1 MTAPKTVADGSYS
14 IGPCE
19 RGKDSR
25 IAVTSYVPDVLK
37 VAGHVAPATIVL
49 PSPINTAL
57 IDYGETVRYST
68 ELQIA
73 KDAVEAQNAANTATT
88 SSDVSLAVARVVAKT
103 HTSGRPDAHRAR
115 RERGVQ
121 GLCAYRKVLTVG
133 DASNAISHQ
142 TQRYRSSHRCHR
154 RNS

>member
-1 MTAPKTVADGSYS
+1 LDHVLNV
-14 IGPCE
+14 
-19 RGKDSR
+19 GKDSR

-57 IDYGETVRYST
+57 IDPVAIQQEAVRYST

-73 KDAVEAQNAANTATT
+73 KDAVEHNAANTATT

-103 HTSGRPDAHRAR
+103 LTHPVDLTHIAHVGNAEFKDYVRI
-115 RERGVQ
+115 ER
-121 GLCAYRKVLTVG
+121 Y
-133 DASNAISHQ
+133 
-142 TQRYRSSHRCHR
+142 
-154 RNS
+154 

>member
-1 MTAPKTVADGSYS
+1 V
-14 IGPCE
+14 
-19 RGKDSR
+19 GKDSR

-57 IDYGETVRYST
+57 IDPVAIQQAVRYST

-103 HTSGRPDAHRAR
+103 
-115 RERGVQ
+115 
-121 GLCAYRKVLTVG
+121 
-133 DASNAISHQ
+133 SHI
-142 TQRYRSSHRCHR
+142 RST
-154 RNS
+154 